1 MIENNNLSLSVYT
14 RKGGLKEK
22 RTTTHMHKE
31 EGDIFANLTDLA
43 AATCTPMNVRGV
55 ASEPDHENVGEETYK
70 QTFTLGAHENK
81 CLNVRMIESLE
92 HEDRDKED
100 ERRARTPL
108 RIPATSE
115 GMRNTRRGYTKDV
128 GRARG
133 DHMAIATEH
142 ATMGVTD
149 NTPAPRL
156 ASPFAPALVDAT
168 TMMQLD
174 SPKPTMKRKR
184 KRRPDQKFDISA
196 LRGILRSHR
205 KHRSAPMGNG
215 NEAARG
221 TTATKDHF
229 VSYTIPPHAR
239 GTLAGDCHDVLESD
253 TIKIDTVAAEEK
265 KRPMDILLR
274 SNGSD
279 IVTSRR
285 TDKAH
290 VQYGYVHGGKS
301 VDSIGRLKHL
311 QNQSDRQRNEGASKL
326 EIRTLSAPPPSPSAR
341 RRLSFSTTNDTSSM
355 PAYEKKALDSM
366 HGGDL
371 SGSNNS
377 DSNYNGSLGLYEHA
391 LELIRSLHHN
401 DQSRAYVIYDMSQ
414 NANIYG
420 SSMASIIV
428 RHAYWKHTGRSD
440 NAHHKGVSSAL
451 QKASDVSKKRF
462 YDVMS
467 VLTGINMIIRVQYR
481 RKRYFS
487 INHKFD
493 TNAIIVTTRMWVAK
507 A

>member
-1 MIENNNLSLSVYT
+1 
-14 RKGGLKEK
+14 
-22 RTTTHMHKE
+22 MHKE

-43 AATCTPMNVRGV
+43 AATCTPMNVRGM
-55 ASEPDHENVGEETYK
+55 ASEPDHENEEETYE

-81 CLNVRMIESLE
+81 SLNVRMIESLE
-92 HEDRDKED
+92 DEDRDKKE

-115 GMRNTRRGYTKDV
+115 EMRNTRRGYTKDV

-149 NTPAPRL
+149 NTPASRL

-196 LRGILRSHR
+196 LRDIPRSYR
-205 KHRSAPMGNG
+205 KHRSAPVGNG
-215 NEAARG
+215 NEATRG

-229 VSYTIPPHAR
+229 VSYTISPHAR
-239 GTLAGDCHDVLESD
+239 GTLAGDCHDVLE
-253 TIKIDTVAAEEK
+253 TITIDTAAAEEK
-265 KRPMDILLR
+265 KRPMNFLVR
-274 SNGSD
+274 FNGSD

-290 VQYGYVHGGKS
+290 VQYGYVHGGES

-326 EIRTLSAPPPSPSAR
+326 EIRTLSAPPSPSAR

-355 PAYEKKALDSM
+355 PVYEKKALNSM

-440 NAHHKGVSSAL
+440 NAHRKGVSSAL
-451 QKASDVSKKRF
+451 RKASDVSKKRF

-467 VLTGINMIIRVQYR
+467 VLTGINMIVRVQYR

-487 INHKFD
+487 INHTFD
-493 TNAIIVTTRMWVAK
+493 TNAMLMVTTGMWMAK